1 MRMMITRLRGI
12 ELFEGLQV
20 LLVFLFVNKWIKV
33 LMKMFFIGNIVKNSL
48 SASSFFLAFSP
59 FSQFGFQNL
68 RFWLF

>member
-33 LMKMFFIGNIVKNSL
+33 LMKMFFIGNIVKNS
-48 SASSFFLAFSP
+48 ASSFFFLAFSP
-59 FSQFGFQNL
+59 FAQFGFQNF